1 MKYGYIRVS
10 TKGQQAKG
18 NSLPEQ
24 RDAILNRYS
33 DAVIIEEAKSGAKE
47 RPIFEDLIDRMV
59 EGDLL
64 IVTKLDRFSRST
76 IEGLQFVDK
85 LMAKGVS
92 VHILN
97 FGLVENTPVGRLILT
112 NFLAYAEFERSMIIE
127 RTTAGKKQKR
137 KTDPDYK
144 EGRKKIEVPQFME
157 YYNKNRNGEMTA
169 VDCCALLGITKA
181 KWYRLCKENNCN
193 FM

>member
-10 TKGQQAKG
+10 TKKQQAQG

-24 RDAILNRYS
+24 KTAILERYT
-33 DAVIIEEAKSGAKE
+33 DAVIVTEAQSGAKE
-47 RPIFEDLIDRMV
+47 RPIFEDLINKMV

-76 IEGLQFVDK
+76 IEGLQFVDR

-112 NFLAYAEFERSMIIE
+112 NFLAYAEFERAMIIE
-127 RTTAGKKQKR
+127 RTSSGRRQKK
-137 KTDPDYK
+137 KTDPEYK
-144 EGRKKIEVPQFME
+144 EGRKTIEVPDFPKFLE
-157 YYNKNRNGEMTA
+157 KTKKGELTVVESCSA
-169 VDCCALLGITKA
+169 LGISKA
-181 KWYRLCKENNCN
+181 KWYRLCKGA
-193 FM
+193 

>member
-10 TKGQQAKG
+10 TKGQQRNG

-24 RDAILNRYS
+24 EAAILERYTDAI
-33 DAVIIEEAKSGAKE
+33 IIEEASSAAEE
-47 RPIFEDLIDRMV
+47 RPIFDNLIEKMV

-76 IEGLQFVDK
+76 VEGLQSVDK

-112 NFLAYAEFERSMIIE
+112 NFLAYAEFERSMIKE
-127 RTTAGKKQKR
+127 RTMSGRKQKR
-137 KTDPDYK
+137 KTDKNYK
-144 EGRKKIEVPQFME
+144 EGRKIVEVPDFQKFLQ
-157 YYNKNRNGEMTA
+157 KTKSGELT
-169 VDCCALLGITKA
+169 VTESCNQLGISRS
-181 KWYRLCKENNCN
+181 KWYSLCEGA
-193 FM
+193 

>member
-10 TKGQQAKG
+10 TKGQQKNG

-24 RDAILNRYS
+24 KSAILERYADAII
-33 DAVIIEEAKSGAKE
+33 VEEAKSGAKE
-47 RPIFEDLIDRMV
+47 RPIFEELIDKMV

-76 IEGLQFVDK
+76 IDGLQFVDK

-112 NFLAYAEFERSMIIE
+112 NFLAYAEFERGMIIE
-127 RTTAGKKQKR
+127 RTTAGKKQKK
-137 KTDPDYK
+137 KTDPNYK
-144 EGRKKIEVPQFME
+144 EGRKIIEVPDFPKFLE
-157 YYNKNRNGEMTA
+157 KTKKGEMSV
-169 VDCCALLGITKA
+169 VDSCSALGISRA
-181 KWYRLCKENNCN
+181 KWYRLCEN
-193 FM
+193 M

>member
-1 MKYGYIRVS
+1 MKYGYVRVS
-10 TKGQQAKG
+10 TKGQQKNG

-24 RDAILNRYS
+24 EDAVLERYK
-33 DAVIIEEAKSGAKE
+33 DAVIVREASSAAEE
-47 RPIFEDLIDRMV
+47 RPIFDALVDKMV

-76 IEGLQFVDK
+76 IEGLQCIDK

-112 NFLAYAEFERSMIIE
+112 NFLAYAEFERSMIRE
-127 RTTAGKKQKR
+127 RTMSGRKQKR
-137 KTDPDYK
+137 KTDKEYK
-144 EGRKKIEVPQFME
+144 EGRKTIDVPDFNS
-157 YYNKNRNGEMTA
+157 YYEKVQKLEITV
-169 VDCCALLGITKA
+169 VDACALLGISRS
-181 KWYRLCKENNCN
+181 KWYSLCKGVV
-193 FM
+193 

>member
-10 TKGQQAKG
+10 TKKQQTQG

-24 RDAILNRYS
+24 KAAILERYT
-33 DAVIIEEAKSGAKE
+33 DATIVTEAKSGAKE
-47 RPIFEDLIDRMV
+47 RPIFEDLIDKMV

-76 IEGLQFVDK
+76 IEGLQFVDR

-97 FGLVENTPVGRLILT
+97 FVLVENTPVGRLILT
-112 NFLAYAEFERSMIIE
+112 NFLAYAEFERAMILE
-127 RTTAGKKQKR
+127 RTTAGKKQKH

-144 EGRKKIEVPQFME
+144 DGRKTIEVPEFPKFLE
-157 YYNKNRNGEMTA
+157 KTKKGELSVVESCSA
-169 VDCCALLGITKA
+169 LGISRA
-181 KWYRLCKENNCN
+181 KWYRLCKGV
-193 FM
+193 

>member
-10 TKGQQAKG
+10 TKGQQANG

-24 RDAILNRYS
+24 RDAILDRYS

-47 RPIFEDLIDRMV
+47 RPIFEGLIDQMI

-112 NFLAYAEFERSMIIE
+112 NFLAYAEFERAMIIE

-144 EGRKKIEVPQFME
+144 EGRKEIDVPDFPKFLE
-157 YYNKNRNGEMTA
+157 KTKKGEMTV
-169 VDCCALLGITKA
+169 VDCCALLGISKA
-181 KWYRLCKENNCN
+181 KWYRLCKGV
-193 FM
+193 